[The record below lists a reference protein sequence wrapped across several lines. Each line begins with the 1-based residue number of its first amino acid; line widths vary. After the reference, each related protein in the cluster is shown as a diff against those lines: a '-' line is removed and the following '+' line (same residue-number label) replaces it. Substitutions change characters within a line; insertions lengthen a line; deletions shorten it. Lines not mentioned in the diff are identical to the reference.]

1 MLRRSLGSLLLSFV
15 ASACS
20 LTANDGNE
28 STGVDSTGDDGG
40 IQAVTIY
47 DIQQGMVPEG
57 SAVLLRDVVISSPLN
72 ATEGAVFVQEAA
84 GGPFSGIYLFMY
96 TEVVDAL
103 EVEVGDVVEVRGQYS
118 EYFEFSEL
126 TISNAADITKSGSS
140 MPPVATPVDAAML
153 AGGGEYAESY
163 ESVLVSIASPSVS
176 ESDAGFGQ
184 FQVDGALL
192 VDDWFLLE
200 QGTSPHPPLDTV
212 FDSITGPVLYEFEEY
227 KIVPRTL
234 EDFVGGTGLVPEAYT
249 IPQIQMGDVD
259 EGAQVILEDVVVVSP
274 PTFEGDLFFVQDAA
288 GGPYSGIAVY
298 MYEPMGLDLVIG
310 DRITITGSYA
320 EYFDQSQIVVDS
332 PMAFEKL
339 GTTATP
345 MASVV
350 AAADVTTGGA
360 DQEAYEGVLVR
371 IEGSMVTT
379 AANMFGEW
387 QIDDALA
394 VDDLFFQG
402 GWVEPAV
409 GTTFTSITGVMT
421 FSFKE
426 AKLAP
431 TGLADLVEG

>member
-1 MLRRSLGSLLLSFV
+1 MLRRSLGLILFV
-15 ASACS
+15 AAPACT
-20 LTANDGNE
+20 LADNGGNE

-40 IQAVTIY
+40 LQAVTIY
-47 DIQQGMVPEG
+47 EIQQGMVPEG
-57 SAVLLRDVVISSPLN
+57 SAVLLRDVVVSSPVN
-72 ATEGAVFVQEAA
+72 ATEGAVFVQEAE

-96 TEVVDAL
+96 TEVVDGL
-103 EVEVGDVVEVRGQYS
+103 DLSVGDVVEVRGQYS

-126 TISNAADITKSGSS
+126 TISNAADITKSGAS
-140 MPPVATPVDAAML
+140 MPPVATPVDATML
-153 AGGGEYAESY
+153 GGGGEYGESY
-163 ESVLVSIASPSVS
+163 ESVLVSITAPSVS

-200 QGTSPHPPLDTV
+200 QGTSPHPPMGTV
-212 FDSITGPVLYEFEEY
+212 FDTITGPVLYEFEEF
-227 KIVPRTL
+227 KIVPRTI
-234 EDFVGGTGLVPEAYT
+234 EDFVGGTGLVPEART
-249 IPQIQMGDVD
+249 IPEIQMGDVP

-274 PTFEGDLFFVQDAA
+274 PTFEGDLFFVQDQA

-298 MYEPMGLDLVIG
+298 MYEPEGLDLVIG
-310 DRITITGSYA
+310 DRITISGSYA
-320 EYFDQSQIVVDS
+320 EYFEQSQIVVDS

-350 AAADVTTGGA
+350 AAADITTGGS

-371 IEGSMVTT
+371 IENTTVTA
-379 AANMFGEW
+379 AANMYGEW
-387 QIDDALA
+387 QIDDVLA

-402 GWVEPAV
+402 GWVEPEV
-409 GTTFTSITGVMT
+409 GTAYASVAGVMT
-421 FSFKE
+421 YSFEE

-431 TGLADLVEG
+431 TSLDDLVGG